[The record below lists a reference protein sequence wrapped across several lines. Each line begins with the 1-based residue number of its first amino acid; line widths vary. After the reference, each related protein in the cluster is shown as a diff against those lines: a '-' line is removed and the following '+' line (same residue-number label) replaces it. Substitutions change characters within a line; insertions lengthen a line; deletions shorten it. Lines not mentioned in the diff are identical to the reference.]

1 VTAFETDK
9 KQLTFLLDQIHQRE
23 LALPDFQRD
32 FVWDPNATR
41 ELIRSVMQGY
51 PAGALLLLQG
61 GASVFA
67 PRPVAGAPELA
78 GNPSYLALDG
88 QQRLTSMYQALFGV
102 GTHRY
107 YLNLRELMEGED
119 IDEAVEVFH
128 ASKTVRWDSLQGQ
141 ARELMLPLSQL
152 RKYALWCHN
161 VVNTL
166 GEEGLTGDAK
176 NELQV
181 QLIELGE
188 MWVKPVEQ
196 YQFPVVTL
204 GLSTPTE
211 AVCTIFETLNRT
223 GVKLSVFDLLAARG
237 FAQEV
242 HLRDMWDKAQV
253 QYPIL
258 ADFRIDPY
266 YVLQVIAL
274 TCRGN
279 PRRGVVLDLQPVEE
293 IATHWD
299 GAVRGIAGSL
309 ELLREECG
317 VLSAKW
323 LPYGTMLVTLGAAW
337 SEVEKA
343 TGPAIGAAR
352 SKLKRWFWAATFAQ
366 RYENQVNSRAE
377 SDAPLLIG
385 WIRGDGNAPAV
396 LAEPFDPLQWRDITP
411 RQTALY
417 KASMAMLMSSA
428 PLDFHKGQ
436 ALTPAYVAE
445 AQVDDHHVF
454 PSAYLADIDASA
466 ELRGAANTILNRTL
480 IDKITNIRI
489 GKRAPSDYLGE
500 IGAELGDDHLRA
512 ILVSHNLPGDADG
525 ALRTD
530 SFEAFL
536 DWRLE
541 RLIEILHDKTGWDFG
556 DAATEVTWAKDTSSD
571 GRDFTRYHI
580 IADGDESP
588 DLNKRGAIREM
599 VNQLVAH
606 GISPAR
612 IKEVLPPRAL
622 PAIPGLVTDQ
632 VELSKLLVAHH
643 PNADVR
649 RHWTD
654 TPYLDE
660 DANQTY
666 VLFKMWGL
674 NTEPTLRSLVAA
686 FPEAGVTFRRAE

>member
-1 VTAFETDK
+1 LTAFETDK

-67 PRPVAGAPELA
+67 PRPVAGAPDLA
-78 GNPSYLALDG
+78 GTPSYLALDG

-107 YLNLRELMEGED
+107 FLNLRELLDGED
-119 IDEAVEVFH
+119 IDEAVEVFQ
-128 ASKTVRWDSLQGQ
+128 ASKAARWDSLNGQ
-141 ARELMLPLSQL
+141 AKDLMLPLAHL

-161 VVNTL
+161 VINAL
-166 GEEGLTGDAK
+166 GEDGLTGDAR

-188 MWVKPVEQ
+188 TWVKPVEQ

-223 GVKLSVFDLLAARG
+223 GVKLGVFDLLAARG

-242 HLRDMWDKAQV
+242 HLRDMWDKAHV
-253 QYPIL
+253 DHPIL

-279 PRRGVVLDLQPVEE
+279 PKRGVVLDLKPVEE
-293 IATHWD
+293 IAVHWD
-299 GAVRGIAGSL
+299 AAIRGIAGSL
-309 ELLREECG
+309 GLLREECG

-323 LPYGTMLVTLGAAW
+323 LPYGTMLVTLGAVW
-337 SEVEKA
+337 PEVEKA
-343 TGPAIGAAR
+343 KGPGIGAAR

-366 RYENQVNSRAE
+366 RYENQVNTRSETDTTA
-377 SDAPLLIG
+377 LIA
-385 WIRGDGNAPAV
+385 WLRGDGPEPGV
-396 LAEPFDPLQWRDITP
+396 LAEPFDPQQWRDITP

-417 KASMAMLMSSA
+417 KASMAMLMSNA

-436 ALTPAYVAE
+436 PLTPTYVAE

-454 PSAYLADIDASA
+454 PSAYLADIGASP
-466 ELRGAANTILNRTL
+466 ELRAAANTILNRTL

-489 GKRAPSDYLGE
+489 GKRAPSDYLTE
-500 IGAELGDDHLRA
+500 IGTELGEDHLRA
-512 ILVSHNLPGDADG
+512 ILASHNLPDAVDG

-541 RLIEILHDKTGWDFG
+541 RLIEILQAKTGWDFG
-556 DAATEVTWAKDTSSD
+556 DAAMEVTWAKETSGD

-580 IADGDESP
+580 IADGHESP

-606 GISPAR
+606 GISPAQ
-612 IKEVLPPRAL
+612 IKEVMPPRAL
-622 PAIPGLVTDQ
+622 PAIPGIVIGEADVQTQ
-632 VELSKLLVAHH
+632 LVAHH

-654 TPYLDE
+654 TPYFDE
-660 DANQTY
+660 EASQTY
-666 VLFKMWGL
+666 VLFKMWGM
-674 NTEPTLRSLVAA
+674 NTEPTLSALVEA
-686 FPEAGVTFRRAE
+686 FQATGVSFRVAD